1 MMIVLTKEKKK
12 IILEIRY
19 YIAIIIGG
27 ILAGLAFNM
36 LILPNHIA
44 PTGIS
49 GIAALVSRF
58 TGVNMG
64 VLVIAIN
71 IPLYLL
77 SWKYLGLDFGIKSL
91 VGTISLSI
99 SLDYIPVPPIISDE
113 PLLGA
118 VFGGI
123 ALGAGLGIAF
133 RNTGSTGGTDI
144 LAKLIAHFFPGRSI
158 GNYVMALDVI
168 VIVINGFAGENTAF
182 VVLYSL
188 ICMFISSYVIDM
200 LQNGA
205 KSAKVYYIITTKG
218 DEIAKRINSE
228 VSRGVTKIKAVG
240 AYTNEERT
248 MLVCLVLRSET
259 ARLRRVVK
267 QEDPMAFVYTV
278 DAREV
283 TGEGF
288 NAEDRKTLL

>member
-1 MMIVLTKEKKK
+1 MLTKEKKK

-27 ILAGLAFNM
+27 VLAGLAFNM
-36 LILPNHIA
+36 LILPNSIA

-49 GIAALVSRF
+49 GIAALISKF
-58 TGVNMG
+58 TGLNMG

-71 IPLYLL
+71 VPLYLL
-77 SWKYLGLDFGIKSL
+77 SWKHLGLDFGIKSL
-91 VGTISLSI
+91 VGTISLSL
-99 SLDYIPVPPIISDE
+99 SLDYIPAPPIISGE

-123 ALGAGLGIAF
+123 MLGLGLGLAF

-144 LAKLIAHFFPGRSI
+144 LAKLIEHFIPGHSI
-158 GNYVMALDVI
+158 GNYVMAMDVI
-168 VIVINGFAGENTAF
+168 VIVANGLAGENSAYI
-182 VVLYSL
+182 VLYSL
-188 ICMFISSYVIDM
+188 ICMYISSAVIDM

-218 DEIAKRINSE
+218 DKISRRINSE
-228 VSRGVTKIKAVG
+228 VSRGVTKIDVVG
-240 AYTNEERT
+240 AYTNENRT

-267 QEDPMAFVYTV
+267 EEDPVAFVYTV

-283 TGEGF
+283 TGKGF
-288 NAEDRKTLL
+288 NAEDRKRLL